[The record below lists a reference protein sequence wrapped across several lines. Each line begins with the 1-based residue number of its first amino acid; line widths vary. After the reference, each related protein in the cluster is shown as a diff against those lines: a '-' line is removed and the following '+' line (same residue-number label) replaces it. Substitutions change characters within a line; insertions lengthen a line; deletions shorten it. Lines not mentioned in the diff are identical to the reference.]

1 MSLVLCRASCNTHSS
16 LRVALE
22 IHKGKHPVEQHC
34 LRLTWVPNPS
44 ISWLTVLISGLD
56 SEAQVPFTGLN
67 TRTSRRGRPIS
78 DRYQVVTA
86 LGAEGREWGEVG
98 PEQGVKKQGRKAGV
112 KAWMI
117 LLHTYVSIIERSL
130 SKR

>member
-34 LRLTWVPNPS
+34 LRLTWGPNPS

-56 SEAQVPFTGLN
+56 GEAQGPFTELS

-86 LGAEGREWGEVG
+86 LGAEGREWGEGLRSGQASSQERPGDKLSV
-98 PEQGVKKQGRKAGV
+98 PECG
-112 KAWMI
+112 
-117 LLHTYVSIIERSL
+117 LLMLALKSSATS
-130 SKR
+130 